1 MDLLRLTKENLA
13 DEHICCAISHNKD
26 CQVAAK
32 KGWLCDRLDEGLVF
46 LKGNIRG
53 KCFIEYIPAESAW
66 APVAADGYMYINCLW
81 VAGKYADHGY
91 ANQLLEACIA
101 DSKEKGKHGLV
112 MLAGDKK
119 RPFLVDPK
127 FLQHKG
133 FTIADTA
140 APYYVLYYLPFD
152 SSAPKPQFT
161 IPAKQPHIEEQGF
174 VLYYSHQCPFTA
186 KYVPLIE
193 KIARERN
200 VLFRSIL
207 FTSAAEAQ
215 NAPAPFT
222 SYSLFYDG
230 EFVTNEMLSEKKF
243 VQMLS
248 ERGL

>member
-1 MDLLRLTKENLA
+1 MDLLRLTKDNLA
-13 DEHICCAISHNKD
+13 AEHICCAISHNND

-32 KGWLCDRLDEGLVF
+32 KSWLGDRLDEGLVF
-46 LKGNIRG
+46 LKGNVRG
-53 KCFIEYIPAESAW
+53 KCFIEYIPAEAAW
-66 APVAADGYMYINCLW
+66 APVTADGYMYINCLW
-81 VAGKYADHGY
+81 VAGQYAGRGY
-91 ANQLLEACIA
+91 ATRLLEACIA

-119 RPFLVDPK
+119 RPFLADPK
-127 FLQHKG
+127 FLRHKG
-133 FTIADTA
+133 FTAADTA
-140 APYYVLYYLPFD
+140 APYYELYYLPFD

-161 IPAKQPHIEEQGF
+161 TSAKQPHIDEQGF

-193 KIARERN
+193 KTAQERG
-200 VLFRSIL
+200 VSFRTVQ

-230 EFVTNEMLSEKKF
+230 EFVTNEILSEKKF
-243 VQMLS
+243 AKILS
-248 ERGL
+248 EHGL